1 MIYIEFEI
9 KIIMEYILGVIEDL
23 IDKFQNGTS
32 EEQFDAK
39 EELKININQFKD
51 QLAGLVS
58 EGNEKAKIILEKL
71 QNISLS

>member
-9 KIIMEYILGVIEDL
+9 KFIMEYILGVIEDL

-39 EELKININQFKD
+39 EELKININQFKG

-58 EGNEKAKIILEKL
+58 EGNEKAKIVLEKL

>member
-1 MIYIEFEI
+1 
-9 KIIMEYILGVIEDL
+9 MEHILGVIEDL

-39 EELKININQFKD
+39 AELKININQFKD
-51 QLAGLVS
+51 NLASIVS
-58 EGNEKAKIILEKL
+58 EGNEKAKNILEKL

>member
-1 MIYIEFEI
+1 
-9 KIIMEYILGVIEDL
+9 MEYILGVIEDL

-51 QLAGLVS
+51 KLASIVS
-58 EGNEKAKIILEKL
+58 EGNEEAKNILEKL
-71 QNISLS
+71 NNISLT

>member
-1 MIYIEFEI
+1 MEF
-9 KIIMEYILGVIEDL
+9 ILGVIEDL
-23 IDKFQNGTS
+23 LNKFEKGTP

-51 QLAGLVS
+51 QLAGLVND
-58 EGNEKAKIILEKL
+58 GNEKAKNILEKL